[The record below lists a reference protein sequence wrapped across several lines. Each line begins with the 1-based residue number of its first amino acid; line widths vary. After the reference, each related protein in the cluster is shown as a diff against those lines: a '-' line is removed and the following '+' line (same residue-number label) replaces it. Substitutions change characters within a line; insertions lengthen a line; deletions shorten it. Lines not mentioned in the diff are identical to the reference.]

1 MIENTAPRAPYNLT
15 ARATKNSI
23 AVKWIPGFIKPRLE
37 YSVWYRAVDL
47 PEWRT
52 LKIRSRDTSE
62 AIITNLS
69 PGREYELMVLSQD
82 QHGDGMFSKSIKV
95 VTKSTNSMDAE
106 QFRSPAGSFVQI
118 GKATI
123 VQVNIEPEGYM
134 VLWDPPEVNGHMV
147 KEYTLKS
154 FEDYEDN
161 LVGSFTTVN
170 QFYTIPF
177 SYLHEGRTYFFQ
189 VHSFPKF

>member
-1 MIENTAPRAPYNLT
+1 MRLKFQALSFTRRAPLSTILFPSIYNFSCNLT
-15 ARATKNSI
+15 LVLFSLLR
-23 AVKWIPGFIKPRLE
+23 
-37 YSVWYRAVDL
+37 YRAVDL

-118 GKATI
+118 GRMRRWVILVYIFLCTRIGEDVSTPSYSQNSK
-123 VQVNIEPEGYM
+123 
-134 VLWDPPEVNGHMV
+134 
-147 KEYTLKS
+147 LKIN
-154 FEDYEDN
+154 FD
-161 LVGSFTTVN
+161 LVVT
-170 QFYTIPF
+170 
-177 SYLHEGRTYFFQ
+177 
-189 VHSFPKF
+189 